1 MLVIARVAFAPHP
14 PLLVPEL
21 VTGAAA
27 ETEALRRACLRAAA
41 TLTEEVDHWWV
52 IAVDQAGPA
61 EIGPAA
67 RGTFAGFGVDLEVDL
82 GEGEGPADPMLPVP
96 ALIAGW
102 LRAHAGARS
111 AAVHLL
117 PPDLSPAE
125 CHEMGTFLAT
135 NCVPIGLF
143 VLADSSARLTP
154 RSPVPPDERAP
165 AFDAEIRRALA
176 TGDPAPLAALDP
188 DLAAELWAHGRAA
201 YQVAAAATA
210 GQRWQAE
217 LLYSDCPYGVGYH
230 VATWREAPN

>member
-1 MLVIARVAFAPHP
+1 MIARVAFAPHP

-21 VTGAAA
+21 VTGAAT
-27 ETEALRRACLRAAA
+27 ETEALRQACLRAAR
-41 TLTEEVDHWWV
+41 TLTEVAEDWLV

-61 EIGPAA
+61 TLGPAS
-67 RGTFAGFGVDLEVDL
+67 RGTFAGFGVELEVDL
-82 GEGEGPADPMLPVP
+82 GAGEGPADPLLPVP
-96 ALIAGW
+96 ALVAGW

-111 AAVHLL
+111 AQVRLL

-125 CHEMGTFLAT
+125 CHEMGTRLADGPART
-135 NCVPIGLF
+135 GLF

-165 AFDAEIRRALA
+165 AFDAAISGALA
-176 TGDPAPLAALDP
+176 GGDPAPLAALDP
-188 DLAAELWAHGRAA
+188 ELAVELWAHGRAA

-210 GQRWQAE
+210 GRDWRAE

-230 VATWREAPN
+230 VATWV